1 MRRAGIDKRQ
11 TRQRKQA
18 SLTSFVE
25 KTNKGHADD
34 TQSTSNLP
42 SPLTNSQ
49 TTNMAATSPV
59 TPVLEAA
66 TTTNNTTDTSNAEVP
81 INDIKLFLLQLER
94 RLSQSMSDMNSEL
107 SDKIDDV
114 KSTVNRL
121 TDRAEK
127 VESENVELHNR
138 ISECE
143 KIISRTDNLSEK
155 IIELEAKLEY
165 NELQDRKY
173 NIFIYGLPEKNSASK
188 RKYRGISPRI
198 CL

>member
-1 MRRAGIDKRQ
+1 MCAGINKRQ
-11 TRQRKQA
+11 NRQTKQA

-66 TTTNNTTDTSNAEVP
+66 TTPNNTTDTSNAEVTN
-81 INDIKLFLLQLER
+81 NDIKLLLPQLER
-94 RLSQSMSDMNSEL
+94 RLSQSMNSQL
-107 SDKIDDV
+107 SAKIDDV
-114 KSTVNRL
+114 NSTVNRL
-121 TDRAEK
+121 TDRVEK

-138 ISECE
+138 ISKCE
-143 KIISRTDNLSEK
+143 KITSRTDNMSEK
-155 IIELEAKLEY
+155 ISELEAKLEY
-165 NELQDRKY
+165 NELRDRKY
-173 NIFIYGLPEKNSASK
+173 DILIYGLPENKLSLKTKTQRN
-188 RKYRGISPRI
+188 
-198 CL
+198 